1 MKDRI
6 GRVATWQEMERDLN
20 WELKELG
27 FEKDASLGIWKIEE
41 EKKEREGGGG
51 VLTDAAI
58 IFQ

>member
-1 MKDRI
+1 
-6 GRVATWQEMERDLN
+6 MERDLN